1 MWFKGSFMNRRI
13 VFAFLIFIMMALPF
27 AVLARDVYVSFDWSG
42 VDVVPQ
48 YLRYQIDGVDDG
60 GWVPCD
66 PDAEGL
72 LLSLDGAAHMVYVQ
86 ASYDGVIYGKASV
99 AEIAPEAGS
108 AVALG
113 DAAASG
119 RGAAAEAVAS
129 AGSEADS
136 GADSDAYSSDADVA
150 SVAGASQE
158 AGGKAA
164 VRSMASLN
172 GSFCLYKTGTDVSK
186 CLALDFT
193 HDFFFNQSSLG
204 LGYSIGVLWDRPLVF
219 GLKVGADAA
228 YLSGRSALSLGGGV
242 MADMDVQARDAVT
255 LSAYWDVGLRFAVT
269 ERFAIGAKFTYVYS
283 LKDFPL

>member
-1 MWFKGSFMNRRI
+1 MLSFLMWFEGSFMNKRI
-13 VFAFLIFIMMALPF
+13 VFAFLAFIMMTLPF
-27 AVLARDVYVSFDWSG
+27 ALLAQDVYVSFDWSG

-48 YLRYQIDGVDDG
+48 YLRYQIDGVDDE

-66 PDAEGL
+66 PGAEGL
-72 LLSLDGAAHMVYVQ
+72 LLSLDEAAHMVYVQ
-86 ASYDGVIYGKASV
+86 ASYDGVIYGNASV
-99 AEIAPEAGS
+99 AEIAAEAGS
-108 AVALG
+108 AVAAG
-113 DAAASG
+113 DAVSG
-119 RGAAAEAVAS
+119 QGAAAEAVAL
-129 AGSEADS
+129 
-136 GADSDAYSSDADVA
+136 ADSDAKVA
-150 SVAGASQE
+150 SVAGAASDAGAAQG

-172 GSFCLYKTGTDVSK
+172 GSFCLYKTGTGVSK

-193 HDFFFNQSSLG
+193 HDFFINQSSLG
-204 LGYSIGVLWDRPLVF
+204 FGYSIGVLWDKPLVF

-269 ERFAIGAKFTYVYS
+269 ERLAIGAKFTYFYS